1 MRNRQAGLHLAVQ
14 DGRYIGFCAYG
25 LNREH
30 EVGPVGTSPDRRG
43 LGIGGV
49 LLKRC
54 LADQRDRGIT
64 AAELVW
70 AGPLS
75 YFSRT
80 LNATI
85 GRAFWLYEKNLAA
98 TDQIPDWRD
107 RVGLI

>member
-1 MRNRQAGLHLAVQ
+1 M
-14 DGRYIGFCAYG
+14 
-25 LNREH
+25 H
-30 EVGPVGTSPDRRG
+30 EIGPVGTSPNRRG

-54 LADQRDRGIT
+54 LADQRDQGVAI
-64 AAELVW
+64 AELVW

-85 GRAFWLYEKNLAA
+85 GRAFWQYEKDLTAA
-98 TDQIPDWRD
+98 GQTPDWRD